1 MDINNFKNHF
11 MKGPVY
17 DKSFDFAAEIMIL
30 QKKLTS
36 SGEFIV
42 SKQLLRSGTAVG
54 ANVNEASSAESLKDF
69 ISKNSIA
76 LKEAK
81 ESFYWLSLLKR
92 SRPIEYDYDTLID
105 LNVEIMKLLSKIIL
119 TSKKKL

>member
-1 MDINNFKNHF
+1 

-17 DKSFDFAAEIMIL
+17 EKSFDFAFEIINL
-30 QKKLTS
+30 NKKLTAI
-36 SGEFIV
+36 GEYVI
-42 SKQLLRSGTAVG
+42 SKQLLRAGTAVG
-54 ANVNEASSAESLKDF
+54 ASINEASSAESRKDF

-81 ESFYWLSLLKR
+81 ESLYWLSLLGR
-92 SRPIEYDYDTLID
+92 SKPIEYDFQKIID
-105 LNVEIMKLLSKIIL
+105 LNIEIIKILSKIII

>member
-1 MDINNFKNHF
+1 
-11 MKGPVY
+11 
-17 DKSFDFAAEIMIL
+17 
-30 QKKLTS
+30 
-36 SGEFIV
+36 
-42 SKQLLRSGTAVG
+42 VG
-54 ANVNEASSAESLKDF
+54 ASVNEASSAESLKDF

-92 SRPIEYDYDTLID
+92 NKSVEYDYDALLD
-105 LNVEIMKLLSKIIL
+105 LNVEIIKLLSKIIL

>member
-1 MDINNFKNHF
+1 M
-11 MKGPVY
+11 
-17 DKSFDFAAEIMIL
+17 
-30 QKKLTS
+30 
-36 SGEFIV
+36 
-42 SKQLLRSGTAVG
+42 G
-54 ANVNEASSAESLKDF
+54 ASVNEASSAESLKDF

-92 SRPIEYDYDTLID
+92 NKSVEYDYDALLD
-105 LNVEIMKLLSKIIL
+105 LNVEIIKLLSKIIL

>member
-1 MDINNFKNHF
+1 

-17 DKSFDFAAEIMIL
+17 EKTFDFAAEVMNL
-30 QKKLTS
+30 NKKLTS
-36 SGEFIV
+36 SGEYVI
-42 SKQLLRSGTAVG
+42 SRQLLRSGTAVG

-92 SRPIEYDYDTLID
+92 NRPVDYDYEMLLD
-105 LNVEIMKLLSKIIL
+105 LNEQIIKLLSKIIL

>member
-1 MDINNFKNHF
+1 
-11 MKGPVY
+11 MKGPIYIKSDQFAQEVILVY
-17 DKSFDFAAEIMIL
+17 N
-30 QKKLTS
+30 KLA
-36 SGEFIV
+36 
-42 SKQLLRSGTAVG
+42 SKNEYVISRQLLKCGTSVG

-81 ESFYWLSLLKR
+81 ETLYWLKLLEN
-92 SRPIEYDYDTLID
+92 SNIIEYNYHDILF
-105 LNVEIMKLLSKIIL
+105 LNVEIIRILSKIII

>member
-1 MDINNFKNHF
+1 

-17 DKSFDFAAEIMIL
+17 ERSFDFAAEVMKL
-30 QKKLTS
+30 HKKLTA
-36 SGEFIV
+36 SGEYVI

-81 ESFYWLSLLKR
+81 ESFYWLNLLKR
-92 SRPIEYDYDTLID
+92 SQTVEYDYDLLID
-105 LNVEIMKLLSKIIL
+105 LNIQIIKLLSKIIL
-119 TSKKKL
+119 TSKRKL